1 MSKKLWYLLIGIIC
15 CALIAGCSDDE
26 TASDN
31 RNNQENEETS
41 TSDAEVNKEGYPIV
55 DEKITLSLMAP
66 GTGLAEWE
74 DMPTLQQYSEKT
86 NIYFEYDTPPL
97 SDFQTKLN
105 LAFASG
111 DIADIIFGATGNLT
125 PGMEVDYGQQGIL
138 QPLED
143 LIDEYAPNFKA
154 LMEENPEIKRSI
166 TTTDGHIYALP
177 AINQHPTAA
186 WPAGPMWY
194 NGTWLDELGVKEL
207 PKTTEELYELLVRF
221 KTEDPNGNGK
231 ADEIPLTD
239 VQMNS
244 TRRWFLAAF
253 GIKEWG
259 MEAVDGEARY
269 APMTE
274 NYKEYLTYMNKLY
287 EEELLDPETFSQAD
301 EQKKAKGQE
310 NRLGL
315 FPDWFSFFTTGE
327 TEEEAM
333 NNPMFHPL
341 TSNVSPEI
349 VLPGSPG
356 ISRGAFAITKN
367 NEHPEASMRWIDY
380 LYSREG
386 RDFFDQ
392 GPEGYLWEEG
402 EDGQREFLEVPEEF
416 ESSEDYRGTLT
427 PAYGITTPM
436 LVDLVENAPRS
447 EFDLFIEKETQEKID
462 PYAETPFPL
471 VYLTDEEQDTINTIE
486 VDLESYV
493 EQMEA
498 KFITGVEPLSK
509 WDEYIKTIEN
519 MNIEKY
525 IQIHQDAYDRWAGN

>member
-1 MSKKLWYLLIGIIC
+1 MSEKWWYLLISFIC
-15 CALIAGCSDDE
+15 FALLVACNDSESSGEDTEEES
-26 TASDN
+26 N
-31 RNNQENEETS
+31 ETS
-41 TSDAEVNKEGYPIV
+41 SSDVEVNKEGYPIV
-55 DEKITLSLMAP
+55 DEEITLSLMAP

-74 DMPTLQQYSEKT
+74 DMPTLTEYSEKT
-86 NIYFEYDTPPL
+86 NIQFEYDTPPL

-111 DIADIIFGATGNLT
+111 DIADIIFGAGTANLT

-138 QPLED
+138 LPLED

-154 LMEENPEIKRSI
+154 LMEENPEIKKSI

-194 NGTWLDELGVKEL
+194 NGTWLDALGVEEV
-207 PKTTEELYELLVRF
+207 PKTTEELYDLLVRF

-231 ADEIPLTD
+231 ADEIPLID

-244 TRRWFLAAF
+244 TRRWLLAAF
-253 GIKEWG
+253 GMKEWG
-259 MEAVDGEARY
+259 IEEVNGDVRY
-269 APMTE
+269 APMTD

-327 TEEEAM
+327 TEDEAM

-341 TSNVSPEI
+341 TSDVSPEI
-349 VLPGSPG
+349 VLPGNPG
-356 ISRGAFAITKN
+356 ISRGAFAITHN

-380 LYSREG
+380 LYSQEG
-386 RDFFDQ
+386 RDYFDQ

-402 EDGQREFLEVPEEF
+402 EDGQREFLEVPEEYD
-416 ESSEDYRGTLT
+416 SSEDYRGTLT
-427 PAYGITTPM
+427 PAYGITAPM
-436 LVDLVENAPRS
+436 LVDLVEDAPRS
-447 EFDLFIEKETQEKID
+447 DFDLFIEEETQEKVD
-462 PYAETPFPL
+462 PYAETAFPL

-498 KFITGVEPLSK
+498 KFITGVEPLSN
-509 WDEYIKTIEN
+509 WDEYIQTIEN
-519 MNIEKY
+519 MNIKKY
-525 IQIHQDAYDRWAGN
+525 IQIHQVAYDRWADS